1 MACVLTSDDRV
12 GEVLLSRVVCDQLAE
27 VSSSEGLLME
37 TQTMENEHD
46 ERIVTQ
52 LALMIRKI
60 GDAVEK
66 DGELN
71 DTIDGIVG
79 KMSNKSNYWK
89 VAEHVFEDG
98 HITWERIAVLFYVA
112 GRIAVKVVIAH
123 LPQYVKDILT
133 WTLEYFKSKLL
144 SWVQDNGGW
153 THLSQPPNTST
164 CPPVSH
170 LLCLPAVLSAS
181 PHPAYLPTYLPT
193 CPAPTPPAWPRSF
206 HPSHH

>member
-153 THLSQPPNTST
+153 LNSFSELARVQVERMNSMSGWTSGIFL
-164 CPPVSH
+164 VFIGGV
-170 LLCLPAVLSAS
+170 LLGSVITWKLARR
-181 PHPAYLPTYLPT
+181 T
-193 CPAPTPPAWPRSF
+193 
-206 HPSHH
+206 